1 MKHFSKTSFRSP
13 RANSTLKTSES
24 RETYRMVE
32 EILDILNREG
42 ADGRYI
48 STLVIIKNGTKLGYC
63 RPYRDNERIAA
74 AHPYWK
80 ILSEMT
86 DPKSVHFV
94 NNLEE
99 ISTDNVLRYRLRTDV
114 VRSAST
120 GNWRRVKGSTKFYG
134 LPDNR

>member
-1 MKHFSKTSFRSP
+1 MNHFIKTSARSP
-13 RANSTLKTSES
+13 RANSTFKTSES

-32 EILDILNREG
+32 EILDILGKEG
-42 ADGRYI
+42 ANGRYI
-48 STLVIIKNGTKLGYC
+48 STLSIIKSAHKLGYC
-63 RPYRDNERIAA
+63 RPYRDAERIAS

-99 ISTDNVLRYRLRTDV
+99 IETDNVLRYRLRSDV
-114 VRSAST
+114 IRSAKS
-120 GNWRRVKGSTKFYG
+120 GNWKKVKGATEFYV